1 MKAINN
7 YLLAM
12 KEGKPFNSQKEECEY
27 ILLCAASMKED
38 IMDYIFT
45 FNESER
51 QREYE
56 LTMRELW
63 EKALYYSRIYPIVAS
78 GFVSCLLGLQSDMV
92 KRGFAYSLDE
102 RIENLS
108 EDITRKALTNY
119 LGILHDPFMRGLYF
133 NENTEEKTPGET
145 IPKKKPGRPQK
156 AVLEAIIYKNKEMAF
171 EVLKECLEGKKGV
184 ELAYLVEAAIILGL
198 IKEEPSF
205 SAMKEELGVTG
216 VQYGFWKAFT
226 NIHKP
231 KSSSAQTNSRRMDY
245 AKNILKET
253 LERKQNNHGNN

>member
-1 MKAINN
+1 
-7 YLLAM
+7 M
-12 KEGKPFNSQKEECEY
+12 KEGKPFNSQEEECEY

-108 EDITRKALTNY
+108 EDITRKLSNNWV
-119 LGILHDPFMRGLYF
+119 GILHDPFMRGLYF
-133 NENTEEKTPGET
+133 NENTEEKATEEP
-145 IPKKKPGRPQK
+145 IHKKEPGRPK
-156 AVLEAIIYKNKEMAF
+156 KTVLGVVCHENKELAVD
-171 EVLKECLEGKKGV
+171 VLKECLKGEKGV
-184 ELAYLVEAAIILGL
+184 DLAYLVEAAIKLEL
-198 IKEEPSF
+198 IKESPSF
-205 SAMKEELGVTG
+205 KSMKEELGVVG
-216 VQYGFWKAFT
+216 AENGFRAPFKTIHSSNKFLDHWKMD
-226 NIHKP
+226 
-231 KSSSAQTNSRRMDY
+231 SAIKT
-245 AKNILKET
+245 LKET
-253 LERKQNNHGNN
+253 LKRINNEDNI

>member
-1 MKAINN
+1 
-7 YLLAM
+7 M
-12 KEGKPFNSQKEECEY
+12 KEGKPFNSQEEECEY

-108 EDITRKALTNY
+108 EDITRKLSNNWVD
-119 LGILHDPFMRGLYF
+119 ILHDPFMRGLYF
-133 NENTEEKTPGET
+133 SANTEEKATEEP
-145 IPKKKPGRPQK
+145 IHKKKPGRPNK
-156 AVLEAIIYKNKEMAF
+156 TVLGVVCHENEELAVD
-171 EVLKECLEGKKGV
+171 VLKECLKEKKGV
-184 ELAYLVEAAIILGL
+184 ELAYLVEAAIKLEL
-198 IKEEPSF
+198 IKESPSF
-205 SAMKEELGVTG
+205 KSMKEELGVVG
-216 VQYGFWKAFT
+216 AENGFRNCFNT
-226 NIHKP
+226 IH
-231 KSSSAQTNSRRMDY
+231 SSNKFLDHRKIDSA
-245 AKNILKET
+245 IET
-253 LERKQNNHGNN
+253 LKKTLEKVNNYGNGK

>member
-1 MKAINN
+1 
-7 YLLAM
+7 M
-12 KEGKPFNSQKEECEY
+12 KEEKPFNSQEEECEY

-108 EDITRKALTNY
+108 EDITRKLSNNWV
-119 LGILHDPFMRGLYF
+119 GILHDPFMRGLYF
-133 NENTEEKTPGET
+133 NENTEEKATEEP
-145 IPKKKPGRPQK
+145 IHKKKPGRPNK
-156 AVLEAIIYKNKEMAF
+156 TVLGVVCHENEELAVD
-171 EVLKECLEGKKGV
+171 VLKECLKEKKGV
-184 ELAYLVEAAIILGL
+184 ELAYLVEAAIKLEL
-198 IKEEPSF
+198 IKESPSF
-205 SAMKEELGVTG
+205 KSMKEELGVVG
-216 VQYGFWKAFT
+216 AENGFRNCFNT
-226 NIHKP
+226 IH
-231 KSSSAQTNSRRMDY
+231 SSNKFLDHRKIDSAIET
-245 AKNILKET
+245 LKKT
-253 LERKQNNHGNN
+253 LERKSK

>member
-1 MKAINN
+1 M
-7 YLLAM
+7 LAM
-12 KEGKPFNSQKEECEY
+12 KEGKPFNSQDEESGY
-27 ILLCAASMKED
+27 ILLCATSMKED
-38 IMDYIFT
+38 IMDYIFS

-63 EKALYYSRIYPIVAS
+63 EKALCYSRIYPIVAS
-78 GFVSCLLGLQSDMV
+78 GFVSCLLGLQSDME
-92 KRGFAYSLDE
+92 KRGFVYVLDK
-102 RIENLS
+102 RIKGLGEGV
-108 EDITRKALTNY
+108 TRNALTNY

-133 NENTEEKTPGET
+133 NENTEEKATEEP
-145 IPKKKPGRPQK
+145 IHKKKPGAQK
-156 AVLEAIIYKNKEMAF
+156 KTVLGVIIYKNKEIAF
-171 EVLKECLEGKKGV
+171 EVLKECLGGKKGV

-198 IKEEPSF
+198 IKEQPSF

-216 VQYGFWKAFT
+216 VQYGYWKAF
-226 NIHKP
+226 NDIHKP

-253 LERKQNNHGNN
+253 LERITLEKVNNYGNGK